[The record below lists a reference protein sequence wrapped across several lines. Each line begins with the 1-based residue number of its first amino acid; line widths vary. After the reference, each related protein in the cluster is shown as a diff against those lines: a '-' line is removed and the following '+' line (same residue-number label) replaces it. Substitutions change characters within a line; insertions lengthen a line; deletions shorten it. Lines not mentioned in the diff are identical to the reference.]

1 MKKKHDKRYTFLST
15 RERIE
20 LEKTKDILGEDY
32 VKMVLSDMSEKELY
46 PGWANSV
53 CDRSDSIEMDW
64 DGRYNLDDE
73 II

>member
-32 VKMVLSDMSEKELY
+32 VKMVLSDMTETDLRGPYLFFLEK
-46 PGWANSV
+46 NK
-53 CDRSDSIEMDW
+53 I
-64 DGRYNLDDE
+64 N
-73 II
+73 

>member
-32 VKMVLSDMSEKELY
+32 VKMVLSDMTEREIYSGPIAY
-46 PGWANSV
+46 S
-53 CDRSDSIEMDW
+53 
-64 DGRYNLDDE
+64 NLF
-73 II
+73 